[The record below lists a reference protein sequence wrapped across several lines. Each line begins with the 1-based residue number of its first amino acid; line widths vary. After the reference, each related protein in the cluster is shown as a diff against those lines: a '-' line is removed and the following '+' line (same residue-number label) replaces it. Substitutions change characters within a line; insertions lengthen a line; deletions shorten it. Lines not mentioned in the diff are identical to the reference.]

1 MIFQCLVFTCVLM
14 HFFVHS
20 RLPVAKVFG
29 VASVTTHI
37 AVIITLLYTC
47 RGASGD
53 AQCMPK
59 DLSTKCLKGDY
70 IYNWTPTIPAKTA
83 TITKPK

>member
-1 MIFQCLVFTCVLM
+1 MIFQCLVFMCVFM

-29 VASVTTHI
+29 VVTTHI
-37 AVIITLLYTC
+37 AIIVTLLYTC

-53 AQCMPK
+53 AQCVPK

-70 IYNWTPTIPAKTA
+70 IYNLTPTMPAKTA